1 MKTTAPTWLTA
12 DLDLLTTDLAQ
23 LRLHL
28 GWLTEDLG
36 LAPLVAPEHDAAAR
50 RLGHDLE
57 RSAARLTELTRVL
70 GEAGRVW

>member
-1 MKTTAPTWLTA
+1 MKTTAPRWLAA

-28 GWLTEDLG
+28 GWLMEDLG

-50 RLGHDLE
+50 RLGRDLE
-57 RSAARLTELTRVL
+57 RSEERLAELTRTL

>member
-36 LAPLVAPEHDAAAR
+36 LAPLVEPEHDAAAR
-50 RLGHDLE
+50 RLGRDLE
-57 RSAARLTELTRVL
+57 RSEERLTALMRTL